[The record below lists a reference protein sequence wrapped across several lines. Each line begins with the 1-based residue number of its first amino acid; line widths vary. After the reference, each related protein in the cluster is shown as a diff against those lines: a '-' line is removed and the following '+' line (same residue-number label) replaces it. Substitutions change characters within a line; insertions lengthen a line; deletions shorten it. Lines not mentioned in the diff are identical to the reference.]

1 MQNKAVELVIQI
13 SRESGSLLVMVT
25 DKNSV
30 PIVMTVAFFAI
41 CYSFL

>member
-13 SRESGSLLVMVT
+13 SRESMFIIG
-25 DKNSV
+25 DGDRENSV
-30 PIVMTVAFFAI
+30 PIVMTVAFFDI